1 MDLGPFSRAGQ
12 LKGSVRPGGK
22 GRLMAGEGDAE
33 QEPEQAAE
41 DEGFAAR
48 ALPAPPQPTP
58 EMVASH
64 NVSHIPFRSWCSHC
78 VRGRGRSFYHKK
90 VSHEADDPSRP
101 VVSLDYGFFGAPG
114 EIPADSVGG
123 SKMPVLVVRDRFT
136 KGIFTHLV
144 PSKGTEHFY
153 PEAALLRDVK
163 FLGYSRLVLKS
174 DQEPSILALANAVK
188 NTLTSNG
195 VDCQLESSP
204 KGDSHGMS
212 NGEAES
218 AVGITQGL
226 ARTLK
231 DFVEYKSGKVIDPK
245 SPLLG
250 WLIEHVG
257 TLYTLYAY
265 DENAK
270 DGLTPYRKIRGRDW
284 NIALPPFGE
293 CVDYRVRTNHKLEV
307 RWDTGIFL
315 GIRLHTTEKII
326 GTPKGVVVVQSIRR
340 KPEDQQWN
348 VELLQSIQ
356 GTPWA
361 PNPSTVR
368 GSREALELPEPLAIP
383 VEQPDVAPE
392 EVQTAPY
399 KAHFKRVY
407 LRQDDFE
414 KFGYSAGCK
423 TCAFIRKGLDRQG
436 IPHDEDCRTRIVQRL
451 QETEYGRKRIEIA
464 RKKEEGFKSEPEK
477 KQKVEAPDILPSI
490 SARGSGMKRQ
500 AENPPDDPRLEQ
512 DTLIPAMEFEE
523 EEARGTKRRA
533 EKVDDMETEVT
544 NLLLAQRRGF
554 LGALQAGDSNQKP
567 VCEDDLGIDPEAP
580 MYWDNISGKPLSTE
594 KVEEAR
600 TEEISVINQMQVWEV
615 IDRPSNEKVIPTR
628 WVDVNK
634 GDEKNVKYRSRLVAK
649 EIKRSNG
656 TPGSWTDFFASMPPI
671 TALRILF
678 TLAVTKKV
686 PDLKGKLVD
695 MSNET
700 CMIFIDVK
708 KAHFWSPARRRL
720 LVELPPEAGYS
731 HDKVG
736 LLRKSLYGT
745 RDAPANWEAA
755 IKEVMLKIGFVQ
767 AKSNSCLYYHE
778 EGQIRIEVHGDDFTA
793 VGPKSRLQ
801 WFADSLKK
809 FWTIDIRGILGP
821 PGMKGVD
828 HSIVILN
835 RLVTWTDKGIELEA
849 DPRHV
854 ALLIQE
860 VGCEGS
866 KVSTPLVKERI
877 EEALNSEELP
887 EEQAA
892 MYRSASMRLAYL
904 SQDRPDLL
912 VLGKELA
919 KGLKK
924 PTQAHFQMLKRGV
937 RYLRSHPRLVHLFS
951 NQDKFTQL
959 EVWVDADHAGCIRSR
974 KSTTGTVL
982 RLGKNTIRNTCKSQ
996 AVIALSSGE
1005 AEYYGLV
1012 SGLCQGLGEQSTL
1025 KDWGISIP
1033 MIGFMD
1039 ATTGLAIGS
1048 RHGLGRVKHIDTVFL
1063 WAQEVV
1069 TSGRAKLYK
1078 KSTVDMLADLFT
1090 KPLEAQRMSMLLSRM
1105 GYNFVEGRHHLA
1117 LDI

>member
-101 VVSLDYGFFGAPG
+101 VVSLDDGFFGAPG

-195 VDCQLESSP
+195 VDCLLESSP

-257 TLYTLYAY
+257 ALYTLYAY

-423 TCAFIRKGLDRQG
+423 ACAFIRKGLDRQG

-512 DTLIPAMEFEE
+512 DILIPAMEFEE

-533 EKVDDMETEVT
+533 EEVDDMETEVT

-793 VGPKSRLQ
+793 VGPKRRLQ

-1105 GYNFVEGRHHLA
+1105 GYNFVEGRHRLA

>member
-1 MDLGPFSRAGQ
+1 
-12 LKGSVRPGGK
+12 
-22 GRLMAGEGDAE
+22 
-33 QEPEQAAE
+33 
-41 DEGFAAR
+41 
-48 ALPAPPQPTP
+48 
-58 EMVASH
+58 MV
-64 NVSHIPFRSWCSHC
+64 PC
-78 VRGRGRSFYHKK
+78 
-90 VSHEADDPSRP
+90 
-101 VVSLDYGFFGAPG
+101 
-114 EIPADSVGG
+114 
-123 SKMPVLVVRDRFT
+123 
-136 KGIFTHLV
+136 
-144 PSKGTEHFY
+144 KGTEHFY

-163 FLGYSRLVLKS
+163 FLGYSRLVIKS
-174 DQEPSILALANAVK
+174 DQEPSILALAEAVK
-188 NTLTSNG
+188 NTLTSKG
-195 VDCQLESSP
+195 IDCQLESSP

-231 DFVEYKSGKVIDPK
+231 DYVEHKSGKVIDPK
-245 SPLLG
+245 
-250 WLIEHVG
+250 LIEHVG

-265 DENAK
+265 DESSK
-270 DGLTPYRKIRGRDW
+270 DGLTPYRKIKGRDW

-293 CVDYRVRTNHKLEV
+293 CVYYRVRTTHKLDV

-340 KPEDQQWN
+340 KPEDQQWD

-361 PNPSTVR
+361 PNPSTAR
-368 GSREALELPEPLAIP
+368 GAREALELPEPLAIS
-383 VEQPDVAPE
+383 VEQPDVASE
-392 EVQTAPY
+392 DTKTASY

-407 LRQDDFE
+407 LRQDDFDR
-414 KFGYSAGCK
+414 FGYSAGCK
-423 TCAFIRKGLDRQG
+423 ACAFIRQGLDRQG
-436 IPHDEDCRTRIVQRL
+436 IPHDEDCRTRTVQRL

-464 RKKEEGFKSEPEK
+464 RKKEEDFKSEPEK
-477 KQKVEAPDILPSI
+477 KQRVLPPEIRPSI
-490 SARGSGMKRQ
+490 SASGSGVKRR
-500 AENPPDDPRLEQ
+500 AEDAPDDPRLVPEVS
-512 DTLIPAMEFEE
+512 
-523 EEARGTKRRA
+523 EEARGAKRSA
-533 EKVDDMETEVT
+533 EELDDMETEVT
-544 NLLLAQRRGF
+544 NLLVAQRRGF
-554 LGALQAGDSNQKP
+554 LGALHTDTTTVRP
-567 VCEDDLGIDPEAP
+567 VCEESFGVDAEAP
-580 MYWDNISGKPLSTE
+580 QYWDNISGKPLSTE

-600 TEEISVINQMQVWEV
+600 SEEISVINQMQVWEI
-615 IDRPSNEKVIPTR
+615 IDRPTNEKIIPTR

-678 TLAVTKKV
+678 TLAVTKRI
-686 PDLKGKLVD
+686 PNLDGKLVD
-695 MSNET
+695 MPKET
-700 CMIFIDVK
+700 CLIFIDVK

-720 LVELPPEAGYS
+720 LVELPPEAGYPS
-731 HDKVG
+731 DKVG
-736 LLRKSLYGT
+736 LLKKSLYGT

-755 IKEVMLKIGFVQ
+755 IKEVMLKLNFVQ
-767 AKSNSCLYYHE
+767 ARSKSCLYFHE
-778 EGQIRIEVHGDDFTA
+778 GFQIRCEVHGDDFTA
-793 VGPKSRLQ
+793 VGPKDKLQ
-801 WFADSLKK
+801 WFADALKK

-821 PGMKGVD
+821 PGMKDVD

-854 ALLIQE
+854 ALLIQK

-877 EEALNSEELP
+877 EEALNSEELS
-887 EEQAA
+887 EEQAT

-937 RYLRSHPRLVHLFS
+937 RYLRSHPRLVHLFA

-982 RLGKNTIRNTCKSQ
+982 RLGKNTIRTTCKSQ

-1025 KDWGISIP
+1025 HDWGITIP

-1048 RHGLGRVKHIDTVFL
+1048 RHGLGKVKHIDTVFL

-1078 KSTVDMLADLFT
+1078 KPTADMLADLFT
-1090 KPLEAQRMSMLLSRM
+1090 KPLEAQRMLMLLSRM
-1105 GYNFVEGRHHLA
+1105 GYSFVEGRHHLA

>member
-153 PEAALLRDVK
+153 PQAALLRDVK

-423 TCAFIRKGLDRQG
+423 ACAFIRKGLDRQG

-490 SARGSGMKRQ
+490 NARGSGMKRQ

-512 DTLIPAMEFEE
+512 DILIPAMEFEE

-533 EKVDDMETEVT
+533 EEVDDMETEVT

-594 KVEEAR
+594 KVEGAR

-649 EIKRSNG
+649 EIKRFNG

>member
-423 TCAFIRKGLDRQG
+423 ACAFIRKGLDRQG

-512 DTLIPAMEFEE
+512 DILIPAMEFEEEE

-533 EKVDDMETEVT
+533 EEVDDMETEVT

-567 VCEDDLGIDPEAP
+567 VCEDNLGIDPEAP

-801 WFADSLKK
+801 WFADSLKN

-982 RLGKNTIRNTCKSQ
+982 RLGKNTIRNTC
-996 AVIALSSGE
+996 
-1005 AEYYGLV
+1005 
-1012 SGLCQGLGEQSTL
+1012 
-1025 KDWGISIP
+1025 
-1033 MIGFMD
+1033 
-1039 ATTGLAIGS
+1039 
-1048 RHGLGRVKHIDTVFL
+1048 
-1063 WAQEVV
+1063 
-1069 TSGRAKLYK
+1069 
-1078 KSTVDMLADLFT
+1078 
-1090 KPLEAQRMSMLLSRM
+1090 
-1105 GYNFVEGRHHLA
+1105 
-1117 LDI
+1117 

>member
-1 MDLGPFSRAGQ
+1 M
-12 LKGSVRPGGK
+12 
-22 GRLMAGEGDAE
+22 
-33 QEPEQAAE
+33 
-41 DEGFAAR
+41 
-48 ALPAPPQPTP
+48 
-58 EMVASH
+58 
-64 NVSHIPFRSWCSHC
+64 
-78 VRGRGRSFYHKK
+78 
-90 VSHEADDPSRP
+90 
-101 VVSLDYGFFGAPG
+101 
-114 EIPADSVGG
+114 
-123 SKMPVLVVRDRFT
+123 
-136 KGIFTHLV
+136 
-144 PSKGTEHFY
+144 
-153 PEAALLRDVK
+153 
-163 FLGYSRLVLKS
+163 
-174 DQEPSILALANAVK
+174 
-188 NTLTSNG
+188 
-195 VDCQLESSP
+195 
-204 KGDSHGMS
+204 
-212 NGEAES
+212 
-218 AVGITQGL
+218 
-226 ARTLK
+226 
-231 DFVEYKSGKVIDPK
+231 
-245 SPLLG
+245 
-250 WLIEHVG
+250 
-257 TLYTLYAY
+257 
-265 DENAK
+265 
-270 DGLTPYRKIRGRDW
+270 
-284 NIALPPFGE
+284 
-293 CVDYRVRTNHKLEV
+293 
-307 RWDTGIFL
+307 
-315 GIRLHTTEKII
+315 
-326 GTPKGVVVVQSIRR
+326 VQSIRR

-399 KAHFKRVY
+399 KSHFKRVY

-423 TCAFIRKGLDRQG
+423 ACAFIRKGLDRQG

-512 DTLIPAMEFEE
+512 DILIPAMEFEE

-533 EKVDDMETEVT
+533 EEVDDMETEVT

-809 FWTIDIRGILGP
+809 FWPIDIRGILGP

>member
-101 VVSLDYGFFGAPG
+101 VVSLDDGFFGAPG

-195 VDCQLESSP
+195 VDCLLESSP

-257 TLYTLYAY
+257 ALYTLYAY

-423 TCAFIRKGLDRQG
+423 ACAFIRKGLDRQG

-512 DTLIPAMEFEE
+512 DILIPAMEFEE

-533 EKVDDMETEVT
+533 EEVDDMETEVT

-793 VGPKSRLQ
+793 VGPKRRLQ

-1048 RHGLGRVKHIDTVFL
+1048 RHGLGRVKHIDT
-1063 WAQEVV
+1063 
-1069 TSGRAKLYK
+1069 SYGHK
-1078 KSTVDMLADLFT
+1078 K
-1090 KPLEAQRMSMLLSRM
+1090 
-1105 GYNFVEGRHHLA
+1105 
-1117 LDI
+1117 

>member
-153 PEAALLRDVK
+153 PQAALLRDVK

-293 CVDYRVRTNHKLEV
+293 CVGYRVRTNHKLEV

-423 TCAFIRKGLDRQG
+423 ACAFIRKGLDRQG

-512 DTLIPAMEFEE
+512 DILIPAMEFEE

-533 EKVDDMETEVT
+533 EEVDDMETEVT

-835 RLVTWTDKGIELEA
+835 PLVTWTGKGIELEA
-849 DPRHV
+849 DSRHV